1 MIWLLICLEIKNV
14 VSELFIRGR
23 KHNIRPRFISRSYFA
38 VQKHIWLNSTP
49 YFIMK
54 IPNKQE
60 LRQMACNHSTDIGY
74 EELMNFTKNVLQNH
88 IPF

>member
-23 KHNIRPRFISRSYFA
+23 KHNIRSRFISRSYFA

-54 IPNKQE
+54 ISNKQE
-60 LRQMACNHSTDIGY
+60 LQQMACNHSTDIGY

>member
-1 MIWLLICLEIKNV
+1 
-14 VSELFIRGR
+14 
-23 KHNIRPRFISRSYFA
+23 
-38 VQKHIWLNSTP
+38 
-49 YFIMK
+49 MK

-60 LRQMACNHSTDIGY
+60 LQQMACNHSTDIGY